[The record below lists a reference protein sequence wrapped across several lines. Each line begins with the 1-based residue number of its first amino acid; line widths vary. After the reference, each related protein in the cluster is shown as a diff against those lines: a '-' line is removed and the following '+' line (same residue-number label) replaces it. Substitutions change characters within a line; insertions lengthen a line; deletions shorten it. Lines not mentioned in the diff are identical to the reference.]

1 MNDFFRICSRIYTLH
16 QLPLS
21 LVDRDGQILQSWPE
35 ILKESVRPEMTGL
48 VIQDFTLQNRDA
60 RHPLVSFIQNGFF
73 VGAVEIEPELY
84 VILGL
89 CSPYRHSR
97 KELMEFCT
105 ETVYPEQMQRYCDA
119 ILQAPILTLP
129 QMRAYALLLAQLFTG
144 ESIPDENVL
153 FSDSASQIP
162 YSEKSFADA
171 RFQQREAADEH
182 ATTDFEN
189 GVCQAITLGRSDLLI
204 RALSA
209 TPSGNV
215 GAMSL
220 DAQRQLRYSFISF
233 ATLISRAAIRG
244 GLSQESAFLLSDL
257 YCQRMDMLSERAE
270 IEHLLVGMAMDF
282 CDKVAKNRQTRQLS
296 PVVHMALN
304 FITVHLHED
313 FTLED
318 LAAHCHLCRRSLS
331 LRFKEEV
338 GMSVV
343 DYVQREKIDEARFL
357 LEHTE
362 LGLSQ
367 ISSHLNYSSQ
377 SYFIAQFK
385 KIVGETPERYRNKK
399 KHLR

>member
-1 MNDFFRICSRIYTLH
+1 MNEILSICSRMYTLH

-215 GAMSL
+215 GAMSG
-220 DAQRQLRYSFISF
+220 Y
-233 ATLISRAAIRG
+233 
-244 GLSQESAFLLSDL
+244 
-257 YCQRMDMLSERAE
+257 
-270 IEHLLVGMAMDF
+270 
-282 CDKVAKNRQTRQLS
+282 
-296 PVVHMALN
+296 
-304 FITVHLHED
+304 
-313 FTLED
+313 
-318 LAAHCHLCRRSLS
+318 
-331 LRFKEEV
+331 
-338 GMSVV
+338 
-343 DYVQREKIDEARFL
+343 
-357 LEHTE
+357 
-362 LGLSQ
+362 
-367 ISSHLNYSSQ
+367 
-377 SYFIAQFK
+377 
-385 KIVGETPERYRNKK
+385 
-399 KHLR
+399 

>member
-129 QMRAYALLLAQLFTG
+129 QMRAYALLLAQL
-144 ESIPDENVL
+144 
-153 FSDSASQIP
+153 

-220 DAQRQLRYSFISF
+220 DALRQLRYSFISF

-282 CDKVAKNRQTRQLS
+282 CDKAAKNRQTRQLS

-357 LEHTE
+357 LEHTD